1 APAQLSAANVNYQAV
16 DQCSD
21 RMFLTKE
28 LCLAESCA
36 KPGARNHPMCVK
48 HREEVR
54 LREESKIRQGPQQ
67 MP

>member
-1 APAQLSAANVNYQAV
+1 
-16 DQCSD
+16 
-21 RMFLTKE
+21 
-28 LCLAESCA
+28 
-36 KPGARNHPMCVK
+36 VK